1 MLLSRSP
8 DGGLRRLFDRMGLRS
23 SRQERATTVVHGT
36 AHDNEAAFRHQSAQ
50 IFSRCRFLCIDP
62 NHQHG
67 GRAEE
72 ISQPIHCRLQRVKR
86 ASTPIHERNVVLSGR
101 TAAIARRCRQ
111 QISAPLQI
119 HHQFHALRSRYQ
131 DALARRAARER
142 DHRIN
147 NSVAHSKQRRHNITC
162 FRCSRWSGA
171 DLDLGEMDRFR
182 SGKNFRAVD
191 CSVGGSTDGRSC
203 EIA

>member
-50 IFSRCRFLCIDP
+50 TFGRCRLLCVDP
-62 NHQHG
+62 NHQHS

-72 ISQPIHCRLQRVKR
+72 IRQPIHCRLQRVKR

-147 NSVAHSKQRRHNITC
+147 NSVASGDLRGRHNIT
-162 FRCSRWSGA
+162 
-171 DLDLGEMDRFR
+171 RFR
-182 SGKNFRAVD
+182 SFSPVRRGPGPCGDRSFAKRQGFRAVD
-191 CSVGGSTDGRSC
+191 FRF
-203 EIA
+203 